1 MDEIVKQ
8 LETVMRYHE
17 ETKHH
22 FNRYARALGYM
33 DWANQP
39 NPFRR
44 YEGATLGRLPI
55 LSPDEEPLS
64 PPYADLYRSGA
75 VSSAPVTIRTLSR
88 LFEYALA
95 LSAWKQAGGTR
106 WALRSNP
113 SSGNLHP
120 TEGYLLIGAVPGV
133 AFTPGLYH
141 YAPREHGLE
150 RRADCPD
157 ELLDGRRHEFPPQA
171 FLVGLSSIHWRE
183 AWKYG
188 ERAFRYCQHD
198 AGHAIATVRIAAAT
212 LGWSAVVLHCL
223 ADETVEDLLGLN
235 RTDYFAGAEREHPDL
250 VMVVWPTDL
259 ARDWRKGDDRVFPLF
274 LDPVLVSQMTKQR
287 WYGKANRLSP
297 DDPVPWEIIDAVAV
311 ASRKRSSEWHGLDW
325 FDPPQTPR
333 EASSSAGGPS
343 AGRII
348 HQRRSLLACDGKTSI
363 PADTFY
369 KMLARIMP
377 HPELEVLRRPMPW
390 DALPWDPTIH
400 LALFVHRVDGLDP
413 GLYMLARDPGKVDK
427 LKHAMHE
434 RFAWTTP
441 PGCPPDLPLY
451 LLEHGD
457 AKRLASQVSCFQ
469 DIAGDGA
476 FSLGMIAEYQEA
488 LFKHGPW
495 FYRRL
500 FWETGVIGQ
509 VLYLE
514 AEAAGGR
521 ATGIGCLLREPGD
534 PAIRPAQ
541 AKQVALRSARVPFGT
556 TRKTAPPAYLFYFIR
571 AWKVSIERYFADTW
585 GGEVELDLAR

>member
-1 MDEIVKQ
+1 MFAQHARRKQ
-8 LETVMRYHE
+8 LEIVMRYHE

-157 ELLDGRRHEFPPQA
+157 ELLAELLHAFPPQA

-198 AGHAIATVRIAAAT
+198 LGHAIAAVRYAAAS
-212 LGWSAVVLHCL
+212 LGWTAQLNTDISDEDLSA
-223 ADETVEDLLGLN
+223 LLGLDRN
-235 RTDYFAGAEREHPDL
+235 SDFPAAKEDRE
-250 VMVVWPTDL
+250 
-259 ARDWRKGDDRVFPLF
+259 
-274 LDPVLVSQMTKQR
+274 
-287 WYGKANRLSP
+287 Y
-297 DDPVPWEIIDAVAV
+297 
-311 ASRKRSSEWHGLDW
+311 
-325 FDPPQTPR
+325 
-333 EASSSAGGPS
+333 
-343 AGRII
+343 
-348 HQRRSLLACDGKTSI
+348 
-363 PADTFY
+363 
-369 KMLARIMP
+369 
-377 HPELEVLRRPMPW
+377 
-390 DALPWDPTIH
+390 
-400 LALFVHRVDGLDP
+400 P
-413 GLYMLARDPGKVDK
+413 G
-427 LKHAMHE
+427 
-434 RFAWTTP
+434 
-441 PGCPPDLPLY
+441 
-451 LLEHGD
+451 
-457 AKRLASQVSCFQ
+457 
-469 DIAGDGA
+469 
-476 FSLGMIAEYQEA
+476 
-488 LFKHGPW
+488 
-495 FYRRL
+495 
-500 FWETGVIGQ
+500 
-509 VLYLE
+509 
-514 AEAAGGR
+514 
-521 ATGIGCLLREPGD
+521 
-534 PAIRPAQ
+534 
-541 AKQVALRSARVPFGT
+541 VALV
-556 TRKTAPPAYLFYFIR
+556 
-571 AWKVSIERYFADTW
+571 VSPR
-585 GGEVELDLAR
+585 R